1 MNLAV
6 SPSSAVVIFAL
17 LAVPLM
23 TALRVL
29 LLRELWIERMDRI
42 GIDPNPPREE
52 QGPPKPRARRLR
64 RAARGLFRS

>member
-29 LLRELWIERMDRI
+29 LLRELWIERRGRQDRPEPAEGGAEI
-42 GIDPNPPREE
+42 
-52 QGPPKPRARRLR
+52 
-64 RAARGLFRS
+64 S